1 MEEIAPFPDDV
12 DDDIMLKMSSA
23 TFTWEAEE
31 EEKIGMC
38 SVKVG
43 IVMLSVM
50 CLLVIYSIIVSFE
63 LCVRLMWELFT
74 CTVCVCVLF
83 LLCVCA
89 LRVCVCVCARVCGV
103 CVFVCVVC
111 GCCVCVRGGAM
122 VTASVCYVCMLLHW
136 MLLFCLIA
144 SMFLL

>member
-38 SVKVG
+38 FVKVG

-89 LRVCVCVCARVCGV
+89 LRVCVCVCACVCICV
-103 CVFVCVVC
+103 CLCVLCVC
-111 GCCVCVRGGAM
+111 GCVGVLRLCVWRGDGDCECLLR
-122 VTASVCYVCMLLHW
+122 VYVIALDAVI
-136 MLLFCLIA
+136 LFN
-144 SMFLL
+144 S